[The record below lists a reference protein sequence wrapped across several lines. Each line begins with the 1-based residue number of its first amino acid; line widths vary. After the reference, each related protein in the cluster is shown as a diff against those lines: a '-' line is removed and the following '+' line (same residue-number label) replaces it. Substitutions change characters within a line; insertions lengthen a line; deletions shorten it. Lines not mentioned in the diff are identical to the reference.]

1 MQSLLTDE
9 NRTNPPEIRLKRPKW
24 NQIKRKQA
32 ETVGIVQKR
41 PKSDEKIYTRT
52 KRTLSDGTLR
62 NRTET

>member
-9 NRTNPPEIRLKRPKW
+9 NRTDPPEIRLKCPKW